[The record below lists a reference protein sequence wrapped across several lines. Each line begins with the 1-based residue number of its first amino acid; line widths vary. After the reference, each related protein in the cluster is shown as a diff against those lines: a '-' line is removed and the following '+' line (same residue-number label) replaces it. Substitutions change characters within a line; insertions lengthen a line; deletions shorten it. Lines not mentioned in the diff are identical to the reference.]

1 MAVWPAFSY
10 LQSVKRNLHRMVRLP
25 LLLAGLCF
33 FGLLPA
39 QDSLLMKTVGHWDDN
54 SLPLRFGAAYSD
66 CWGWT
71 DANGNEYAMIG
82 SIEHVWFFK
91 INADGSLTYADTI
104 TPGTQSLWRDIKTYS
119 HYAYCVADEHAE
131 GLVIVDLQYLPDSVH
146 RVQQT
151 TAFFSRS
158 HNIFIDEGAA
168 RLYAAGS
175 VSASGNLVILDL
187 SNPENPV
194 LLGAPALNGGY
205 VHDLYVRGD
214 TAWCNHGNNGL
225 YVYDLS
231 NPTNAVLLGVLNSY
245 PEQGYNHACWLDD
258 TGNWLVFTDETH
270 GRGVKMTDVSDPS
283 NMSVTDVFRSALLAP
298 AHTNSIAHNPIIRGD
313 SVYLSYYHDGIQVFD
328 LSDPYNVVRVAYYD
342 TEPNNTN
349 YNGYQGAWGVYP
361 LLPSGRILGSDELNG
376 LFVLELMDPI
386 MPVELVAF
394 DGRAEAGGYRLF
406 WETASESNSDGFEL
420 QYSADGRR
428 FGRVGRVAAAGFS
441 AATRH
446 YEWPELLPGGYYRL
460 RMQDRDGTWSHSPVI
475 YLPPF
480 GKQGLLEVTPNLLA
494 ANAAQTVRLHLPKGT
509 SGKIRLRLVDAG
521 GRTIWQADRE
531 AQDEAIPLTL
541 PPLPAGVYALELAGR
556 GQVVVAQLVVR

>member
-1 MAVWPAFSY
+1 MRLQLFVALCCFGAV
-10 LQSVKRNLHRMVRLP
+10 
-25 LLLAGLCF
+25 
-33 FGLLPA
+33 LPA

-71 DANGNEYAMIG
+71 DGNGNEYAMIG
-82 SIEHVWFFK
+82 SIEHVWFFQ
-91 INADGSLTYADTI
+91 IGADGTLTYIDTI

-151 TAFFSRS
+151 TAFFNRS

-194 LLGAPALNGGY
+194 LLGTPTLNGGY

-214 TAWCNHGNNGL
+214 TAWCNHGGNGL

-245 PEQGYNHACWLDD
+245 PEQGYNHACWLDAAGD
-258 TGNWLVFTDETH
+258 YLVFTDETH

-298 AHTNSIAHNPIIRGD
+298 THTNSIAHNPIIRGD

-386 MPVELVAF
+386 MPVELTAF
-394 DGRAEAGGYRLF
+394 DGQVDGEGYRIF
-406 WETASESNSDGFEL
+406 WETASENNSAWFEL
-420 QYSADGRR
+420 QYSTDGRR
-428 FGRVGRVAAAGFS
+428 FERVGRVEAAGFS
-441 AATRH
+441 AASRH
-446 YEWPELLPGGYYRL
+446 YEWPERVPGGYYRL
-460 RMQDRDGTWSHSPVI
+460 RMQDRDGTFSHSPVI
-475 YLPPF
+475 WLPPF
-480 GKQGLLEVTPNLLA
+480 GKQGLLEVSPNLLS
-494 ANAAQTVRLHLPKGT
+494 ANVGQAVRLLLPKGMT
-509 SGKIRLRLVDAG
+509 GNMQLRLVDARG
-521 GRTIWQADRE
+521 SIAWQTEVPAP
-531 AQDEAIPLTL
+531 DEVVSCSL
-541 PPLPAGVYALELAGR
+541 PPLPAGTYVLEATVR
-556 GQVVVAQLVVR
+556 GQAVAARFIVR